1 MPSRSRL
8 LILALLTCVLL
19 LPAPAR
25 AQAAADPARVIEY
38 LLAEVSQPYVT
49 PYDRPGFIDTL
60 RTLYRRRGYAPLW
73 LRSGVPTAQAERLA
87 EVLRDAGAYG
97 LHPSDY
103 NLEVIEPGMRTRP
116 DSAESQAALDLALS
130 RAALRFVS
138 HLHYGRVDP
147 RKAGFQLKEPRT
159 PLDLGAL
166 LDELAGSTDIAA
178 TMASV
183 EPDFLHY
190 RLLKDALTRYRE
202 LATDTSLAIP
212 PRFKG
217 RSVRPGER
225 YEGASALRHW
235 LAAVGDLPEVSAPP
249 AGDEVLDDA
258 LVAGLRRFQERH
270 GIEADGVLGKR
281 TYAALAVPLTQ
292 RLRQIEITLER
303 WRWLPEFKTPPIIV
317 NLPQFRLFAF
327 RSTNDRA
334 ADILQMDVI
343 VGQAFPRTRTPIFVA
358 QMKYVVFRPYW
369 DVPMSILERELLPDI
384 RANPAY
390 LDRNH
395 MEIVNGDGDDSPVV
409 APTPANIAA
418 LGAGRFRLRQLP
430 GEDNALGAI
439 KFVFPNP
446 YNVYLHSTPAQHL
459 FQKSRRAFSHG
470 CIRVSDPVALAEH
483 VLRNAEGQWSREAI
497 EEAMNGEPNRRVDL
511 ETPIQV
517 MILYATVL
525 ATETGR
531 VYFFDD
537 LYGHDG
543 RLERLLR
550 VQNE

>member
-1 MPSRSRL
+1 
-8 LILALLTCVLL
+8 
-19 LPAPAR
+19 
-25 AQAAADPARVIEY
+25 
-38 LLAEVSQPYVT
+38 
-49 PYDRPGFIDTL
+49 
-60 RTLYRRRGYAPLW
+60 
-73 LRSGVPTAQAERLA
+73 
-87 EVLRDAGAYG
+87 
-97 LHPSDY
+97 
-103 NLEVIEPGMRTRP
+103 
-116 DSAESQAALDLALS
+116 
-130 RAALRFVS
+130 
-138 HLHYGRVDP
+138 
-147 RKAGFQLKEPRT
+147 
-159 PLDLGAL
+159 
-166 LDELAGSTDIAA
+166 
-178 TMASV
+178 
-183 EPDFLHY
+183 
-190 RLLKDALTRYRE
+190 
-202 LATDTSLAIP
+202 
-212 PRFKG
+212 
-217 RSVRPGER
+217 
-225 YEGASALRHW
+225 
-235 LAAVGDLPEVSAPP
+235 
-249 AGDEVLDDA
+249 VLDDA